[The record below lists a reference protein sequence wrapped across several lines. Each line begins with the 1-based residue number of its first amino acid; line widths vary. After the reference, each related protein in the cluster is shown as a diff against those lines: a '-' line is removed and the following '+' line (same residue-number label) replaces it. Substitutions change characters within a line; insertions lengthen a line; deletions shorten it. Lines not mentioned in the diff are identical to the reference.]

1 MTRWSN
7 HKTTWRLGIG
17 LVATGMVTLAG
28 CAGAPAPNSTSATT
42 GAAVVAGQCPA
53 SDGPVTLNYW
63 SWGAG
68 YEDAAKLWNSTHPD
82 IQVTYSDIPVGNSGG
97 YQKMFN
103 AVKAGT
109 APDIGFLEF
118 DNIAAFGSQDYLADV
133 SGYVT
138 DAQKADFVAPV
149 KKAVSLG
156 TDGAMFSVPIGGGPM
171 ALIYRKDLF
180 TKHGID
186 VPTTWAEFEQAAA
199 KVHKADPSAVLA
211 NFDGYG
217 NANWFAG
224 LSSQNKAQWFAPD
237 GDGWKVS
244 VNDAASKATA
254 DLWQRMLDAKSAS
267 DLATFS
273 PAWSSALAK
282 GKIWSWPTAV
292 WGAGVVKSSA
302 PDTSGDWAVAP
313 LPTWNAGEK
322 VSATWG
328 GGGLSVFKTSKHPCE
343 AAQFALWMGTSPDA
357 LKILNKAIG
366 IYPTTNTLLA
376 DPLFSEPDKFFG
388 DQKIFDVFRAA
399 SEVTPDFTWGPS
411 MTDTYK
417 AITDAFTNAKTA
429 KSSLSAALDEAQ
441 TAVVSSM
448 QKDGFTVSQ

>member
-1 MTRWSN
+1 MTTRSSRG
-7 HKTTWRLGIG
+7 HSWRAVVG
-17 LVATGMVTLAG
+17 LLAVSMTALASCSAAPVAS
-28 CAGAPAPNSTSATT
+28 PAPETPASSA
-42 GAAVVAGQCPA
+42 AGECPA
-53 SDGPVTLNYW
+53 PTAPVKLNYW

-109 APDIGFLEF
+109 APDLGFLEF

-133 SGYVT
+133 SGYFT
-138 DAQKADFVAPV
+138 DAQKSDFVAPAL
-149 KKAVSLG
+149 KQVSLG
-156 TDGAMFSVPIGGGPM
+156 VDGAMFSVPIGGGPM

-180 TKHGID
+180 TKHGIE
-186 VPTTWAEFEQAAA
+186 VPGTWAEFEAAA
-199 KVHKADPSAVLA
+199 AAVHKADPSATLA

-224 LSSQNKAQWFAPD
+224 LSSQNGAQWFAAE
-237 GDGWKVS
+237 GEGWKVS
-244 VNDAASKATA
+244 VNDTASKATA
-254 DLWQRMLDAKSAS
+254 DLWQRMLDAKTAS

-273 PAWSSALAK
+273 PAWSAALAK
-282 GKIWSWPTAV
+282 GKIWAWPTAV

-302 PDTSGDWAVAP
+302 PDTSGKWAVAP
-313 LPTWNAGEK
+313 LPTWSEGQQ
-322 VSATWG
+322 VSAAWG

-376 DPLFSEPDKFFG
+376 DPLFAEPDPFFG
-388 DQKIFDVFRAA
+388 DQKIFDVFRDA
-399 SEVTPDFTWGPS
+399 SLQTPDFTWGPA

-417 AITDAFTNAKTA
+417 AVTDAFTDAKT
-429 KSSLSAALDEAQ
+429 KNGSLSAALDGAQ
-441 TAVVSSM
+441 TTAVASM

>member
-1 MTRWSN
+1 M
-7 HKTTWRLGIG
+7 
-17 LVATGMVTLAG
+17 LAS
-28 CAGAPAPNSTSATT
+28 CSSAQAPSATSLASESAT
-42 GAAVVAGQCPA
+42 AGGCSP
-53 SDGPVTLNYW
+53 SSTPVELSYW

-68 YEDAAKLWNSTHPD
+68 YADAAKLWNSSHPD
-82 IQVTYSDIPVGNSGG
+82 IQVTYSDIPVGNAGG

-133 SGYVT
+133 SGSFT
-138 DAQKADFVAPV
+138 DAQKSDFVAPV

-186 VPTTWAEFEQAAA
+186 VPTTWTEFEAAAA
-199 KVHKADPSAVLA
+199 KVHQADPSAVLA

-224 LSSQNKAQWFAPD
+224 LASQNKAQWFATQ

-244 VNDAASKATA
+244 VNDSASKATA
-254 DLWQRMLDAKSAS
+254 DLWQRMLDAGTAS

-282 GKIWSWPTAV
+282 GKIWAWPTAV
-292 WGAGVVKSSA
+292 WGAGVIKGSA
-302 PDTSGDWAVAP
+302 ADTSGKWAVAP
-313 LPTWNAGEK
+313 LPTWAEGEQ

-343 AAQFALWMGTSPDA
+343 AAQFALWMATSPDA

-376 DPLFSEPDKFFG
+376 DPLFTQPDPFFG
-388 DQKIFDVFRAA
+388 GQLIFDVFRSA

-417 AITDAFTNAKTA
+417 AVTDAFTNAKTA

-441 TAVVSSM
+441 TTVVSSM